1 MIQPTKKIL
10 RLCIAPAFLL
20 IAFGVASMQVA
31 NAQGEP
37 YTQEDGSLPATQY
50 VLDLGVGA
58 MFKPKYPGSD
68 SYSVYPFPLI
78 SVGRFYVPG
87 LGQVVDGTTV
97 TRGFNIFPSFDFNG
111 EREASDSADLTGTN
125 DIDWALE
132 LGLGVGYRYDWFRG
146 FVALRQGF
154 NGHEGQVVDLGFDVI
169 MNPTD
174 RIEFRFG
181 PRATWGSDDYVET
194 YFGVTA
200 AEAAPNPNLTAF
212 EASSGFTTVGVAA
225 RASYSL
231 SDVTTLHL
239 RGSWDRFVG
248 DAENSPIVQAGSEDR
263 FSVGAG
269 ISYRFAF
276 DVFRDR

>member
-1 MIQPTKKIL
+1 MRKTIKSSVVVGVLFATL
-10 RLCIAPAFLL
+10 FIANLK
-20 IAFGVASMQVA
+20 VA
-31 NAQGEP
+31 NAQSDNDFL
-37 YTQEDGSLPATQY
+37 EDPSIAASQY

-58 MFKPKYPGSD
+58 VFKPKYPGSD

-97 TRGFNIFPSFDFNG
+97 MRGFNIFPSFDFNG

-125 DIDWALE
+125 DIDWAFE
-132 LGLGVGYRYDWFRG
+132 LGLGVGYRYDWLRG

-154 NGHEGQVVDLGFDVI
+154 NGHEGQVIDMGLDVI
-169 MNPTD
+169 LNPTD
-174 RIEFRFG
+174 RFEFRFG

-200 AEAAPNPNLTAF
+200 AEAARSPSLSAF
-212 EASSGFTTVGVAA
+212 EASSGFTTVGLAA

-239 RGSWDRFVG
+239 RGEWDRFVG
-248 DAENSPIVQAGSEDR
+248 DAEDSPIVLAGSKNR
-263 FSVGAG
+263 FSIGAG
-269 ISYRFAF
+269 ITYRFAF
-276 DVFRDR
+276 DVFGAR